1 MIIKIKNTRYFKT
14 VMFFVYE
21 GIYLLFI
28 DAFNQYLLTRSFDI
42 SNYLINN
49 LVVFNIVWILL
60 FFNTIITCSIE
71 HHRVV
76 LNDTI
81 KILTSSFINKV
92 HLFDIKIHDSA
103 TTSTTKV
110 VMGHRSSIKSIS
122 SIWSRYLYS
131 ITDFCQQI

>member
-42 SNYLINN
+42 SNYLMNN

-60 FFNTIITCSIE
+60 FFIFLY
-71 HHRVV
+71 V
-76 LNDTI
+76 LKPKARKVIACIFN
-81 KILTSSFINKV
+81 ILLLLISLANYFMYSYFYSVFLGRIWFFLV
-92 HLFDIKIHDSA
+92 RAFHL
-103 TTSTTKV
+103 
-110 VMGHRSSIKSIS
+110 
-122 SIWSRYLYS
+122 
-131 ITDFCQQI
+131 

>member
-60 FFNTIITCSIE
+60 FFIFLLYCTIDAP
-71 HHRVV
+71 VV
-76 LNDTI
+76 SPVKGYN
-81 KILTSSFINKV
+81 
-92 HLFDIKIHDSA
+92 
-103 TTSTTKV
+103 
-110 VMGHRSSIKSIS
+110 
-122 SIWSRYLYS
+122 
-131 ITDFCQQI
+131 

>member
-42 SNYLINN
+42 SNYLMNN

-60 FFNTIITCSIE
+60 FFIFSVCKGSFFCNPVSLSRRSGSPGCIPHALHS
-71 HHRVV
+71 
-76 LNDTI
+76 
-81 KILTSSFINKV
+81 LTSAYV
-92 HLFDIKIHDSA
+92 L
-103 TTSTTKV
+103 
-110 VMGHRSSIKSIS
+110 
-122 SIWSRYLYS
+122 L
-131 ITDFCQQI
+131 